1 MVDRWPGKG
10 LSEEVNNISE
20 GINDISVKL
29 EKRSRVFMAL
39 LQINFSMIAELDI
52 KVANV
57 QQAINIL
64 GYLFHWTE
72 IVCISTE

>member
-1 MVDRWPGKG
+1 
-10 LSEEVNNISE
+10 
-20 GINDISVKL
+20 
-29 EKRSRVFMAL
+29 MAL
-39 LQINFSMIAELDI
+39 LQINFSMIAQLDI